1 MGKAPSG
8 AVIGPVNLQDGPEAP
23 PLYRQVYLHIRRAI
37 LGGTAPRQGAAAVHS
52 RSGARVGRLAEY
64 SGGGLRPA
72 LCRRLHRGACW
83 LGFLCY

>member
-37 LGGTAPRQGAAAVHS
+37 LGGQLPAKARLPSTRVLAQELGVSRNTVAA
-52 RSGARVGRLAEY
+52 
-64 SGGGLRPA
+64 GLRPA